1 MPLMTQDTYILN
13 KKLEMLGFLLMD
25 KIWCFKM
32 LSPTNKEVMS
42 LPIPTT
48 TLVPE
53 LRQDIRI
60 EYSEGRHCTNSHY
73 LY

>member
-25 KIWCFKM
+25 KIWGFKM

-53 LRQDIRI
+53 AGYKNRVFRR
-60 EYSEGRHCTNSHY
+60 SS
-73 LY
+73 LYK